1 MLISKLHVK
10 PGMHV
15 AVLNTPP
22 GLDRTI
28 GKLPAGVT
36 RAASLKAVKGA
47 LDLVVLFVV
56 KKEALQEQWPNALKA
71 LKTDGALWIAH
82 PKKGSGID
90 SDLTA
95 MGGDWGVSG
104 GSVWQPVSRIAVD
117 ETWSAVCFRQRPG
130 LAQARQ
136 ERQEESIHDADG
148 TVCIDRKNR
157 IVTPPGDLQKLLDRN
172 TKARALFETLSF
184 THKRE
189 YVGWIIEAKRAET
202 RAARLTKAIDMMS
215 KGKKNPSEK

>member
-1 MLISKLHVK
+1 MLASKLHVK

-15 AVLNTPP
+15 ALVNTPP

-28 GKLPAGVT
+28 GRLPAGVT
-36 RAASLKAVKGA
+36 RGATLKGS
-47 LDLVVLFVV
+47 LDLVLLFVV
-56 KKEALQEQWPNALKA
+56 RKKALQEQWPKALKA
-71 LKTDGALWIAH
+71 LKADGALWVAH
-82 PKKGSGID
+82 PKRDSGID

-95 MGGDWGVSG
+95 MGGDWGVSAD
-104 GSVWQPVSRIAVD
+104 STWQPVSRIAVD
-117 ETWSAVCFRQRPG
+117 DAWSAVCFRQRPG

-136 ERQEESIHDADG
+136 ERQEESIRDADG

-157 IVTPPGDLQKLLDRN
+157 IITPPGDLQALLDRN
-172 TKARALFETLSF
+172 AKARAAFETLSF

-215 KGKKNPSEK
+215 RGRKNPSDK